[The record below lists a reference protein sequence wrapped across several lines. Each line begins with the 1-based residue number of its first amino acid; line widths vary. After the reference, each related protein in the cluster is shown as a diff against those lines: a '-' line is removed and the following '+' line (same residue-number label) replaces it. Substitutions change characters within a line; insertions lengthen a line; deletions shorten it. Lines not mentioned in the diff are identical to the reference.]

1 LKLGERCTCTAAIQ
15 ITPKLQQQP
24 KQLSHALS
32 SVLQHNTQLT
42 QLHVWGLVLED
53 SALAAVSSL
62 QRLQDCCLGI
72 CDSCLPGSETRSDS
86 AAGSTSANLLSGL
99 PPSLTSLVVYEG
111 REHYEGDAAHS
122 RLPRQLRQLTALRQ
136 LQLNNARFHPSAL
149 SAMAQLQRLH
159 LDCCSLLGT
168 DGGDQSSQAVAGFL
182 AAVEQMQQLEVLV
195 VHTTWQGRTLNS
207 ADLPAQSYS
216 ALTASTRLQDLYLQ
230 ADDAAPLPL
239 GAL

>member
-1 LKLGERCTCTAAIQ
+1 
-15 ITPKLQQQP
+15 
-24 KQLSHALS
+24 
-32 SVLQHNTQLT
+32 
-42 QLHVWGLVLED
+42 
-53 SALAAVSSL
+53 
-62 QRLQDCCLGI
+62 
-72 CDSCLPGSETRSDS
+72 
-86 AAGSTSANLLSGL
+86 
-99 PPSLTSLVVYEG
+99 
-111 REHYEGDAAHS
+111 
-122 RLPRQLRQLTALRQ
+122 
-136 LQLNNARFHPSAL
+136 
-149 SAMAQLQRLH
+149 MAQLQQLH
-159 LDCCSLLGT
+159 LDDRSLLGN